1 MLRVFHASQT
11 ILQQPWCP
19 NLWTSQRQSGYKR
32 GLLITACGAGRH
44 SSNTCTSRV
53 KGDRAIKARERD
65 SHQTLRQQNCCNELS
80 LLKGVT
86 INKPKSGNCN
96 SLWGKEAEGWS
107 WELQTGKAHFSS
119 RRMVEIP
126 INNRIIKHIKERVTI
141 EIKWHSSCEG
151 KLCFFNLKKCFG
163 WLSNSG

>member
-1 MLRVFHASQT
+1 MLRKQFSATLVPKPLNLSET
-11 ILQQPWCP
+11 IRIQKRTAHHSLRCWEAQQQH
-19 NLWTSQRQSGYKR
+19 LHIQSQRG
-32 GLLITACGAGRH
+32 
-44 SSNTCTSRV
+44 SSHQG
-53 KGDRAIKARERD
+53 KGED

-126 INNRIIKHIKERVTI
+126 INNRIIKHIKEQVTI
-141 EIKWHSSCEG
+141 EIKRHSSCEG